1 MDKSTAR
8 ELMRLYLK
16 AGEPLNEATEIIGKL
31 PDAEEQKRLRRPIG
45 KLMSNVYIELI
56 RPIVREYPDLDPDRS
71 A

>member
-8 ELMRLYLK
+8 ELIRLYLK
-16 AGEPLNEATEIIGKL
+16 AGEPLNEATEIIDKL

-45 KLMSNVYIELI
+45 ELISNVYIELI